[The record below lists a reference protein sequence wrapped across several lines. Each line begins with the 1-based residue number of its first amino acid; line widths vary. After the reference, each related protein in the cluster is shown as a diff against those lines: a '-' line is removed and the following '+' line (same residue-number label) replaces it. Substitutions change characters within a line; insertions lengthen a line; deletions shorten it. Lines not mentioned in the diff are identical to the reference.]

1 MATQSNIDNK
11 LSITN
16 PYLYSNVWGCKWS
29 GDVTYAF
36 GTGPSPTSTSAG
48 ISVSETGLPWTET
61 EKTALRQVLQNYANV
76 CNLKFTEVA
85 FDNANLANLV
95 PYKVTDVALG
105 KETAGVCEVPDGNN
119 RSINTNHGW
128 FNTSLPASGVADWS
142 NFQAGGSGFELI
154 MHELGHGV
162 GLAHPHDGGGGLQPK
177 PYPGINPIEKDSA
190 DMGDNHL
197 NQGIWST
204 MSYNDGWAKNADG
217 SDTGVAKAADKSYG
231 YQSTLMAFDVAAL
244 QFLYG
249 ANMQYHTGNDLY
261 TLAQANSS
269 WQCIW
274 DAGGI
279 DTISNESASIACTIN
294 LNQAPLTNS
303 AHGGGYVSANQ
314 QIAGGFTIANGA
326 AIENATGGNAADTLI
341 GNALRN
347 ALKGNAGND
356 LLDGRTGIDT
366 GLYSASR
373 SNYSITREHNGNAR
387 VVDNIGT
394 EGTDSLVS
402 VERLHFTNINVAL
415 DIDKYENAGLTYRM
429 YRAAFERAPDALG
442 LANFINALDLGVA
455 ANNIATEFVN
465 STEFQNR
472 YGVNLSNSDFVERLY
487 ENALNRP
494 SDPVGKANWVAALD
508 MGTQTRGDLL
518 IGFSE
523 SDENYQATISLIGQ
537 GLEYQQLAA

>member
-11 LSITN
+11 LSISN
-16 PYLYSNVWGCKWS
+16 PYLYSNVWGCKWT
-29 GDVTYAF
+29 GEVTYAF
-36 GTGPSPTSTSAG
+36 GAGPSPTSTSAELTQ
-48 ISVSETGLPWTET
+48 SETSIPWT
-61 EKTALRQVLQNYANV
+61 TAEQNAVRQVLQNYANV
-76 CNLKFTEVA
+76 CNLKFAEVP
-85 FDNANLANLV
+85 FDSANLANLV
-95 PYKVTDVALG
+95 PYKVTDIVLSAD
-105 KETAGVCEVPDGNN
+105 TAGVCEVPDGAN
-119 RSINTNHGW
+119 RSINTNYAW
-128 FNTSLPASGVADWS
+128 FNASQQTTGVADWS
-142 NFQAGGSGFELI
+142 NFQPGGSGFELI

-162 GLAHPHDGGGGLQPK
+162 GLAHPHDGGGGLRPR
-177 PYPGINPIEKDSA
+177 PYPGINPLEKDPR
-190 DMGDNHL
+190 DMGDHYL

-217 SDTGVAKAADKSYG
+217 SATGVGLATDKSYG
-231 YQSTLMAFDVAAL
+231 YQSTPMAFDVAAL

-249 ANMQYHTGNDLY
+249 ANLQYHTGNDTYAL
-261 TLAQANSS
+261 TQNNAS
-269 WQCIW
+269 WVCIW

-279 DTISNESASIACTIN
+279 DTISNEGAAIACSIN

-314 QIAGGFTIANGA
+314 QIAGGYTIANGA
-326 AIENATGGNAADTLI
+326 AIENATGGNAADSLI

-356 LLDGRTGIDT
+356 QLDGQAGIDM
-366 GLYSASR
+366 GMYSAAR
-373 SNYSITREHNGNAR
+373 SNYSITRESTTQAR
-387 VVDNIGT
+387 VIDNTGT

-402 VERLHFTNINVAL
+402 VERLHFSDINVAL
-415 DIDKYENAGLTYRM
+415 DIGKYENAGLTYRM

-455 ANNIATEFVN
+455 ANTIATEFVN
-465 STEFQNR
+465 STEFQQR

-487 ENALNRP
+487 ENALNRH

-508 MGTQTRGDLL
+508 MGVQTRGDLL

-523 SDENYQATISLIGQ
+523 SDENYQATIGLIGQ
-537 GLEYQQLAA
+537 GLQYQELVA